1 MSMKIL
7 GLGLRNYI
15 RDKFNIFDGVIVML
29 SLIEFSL
36 YASGVMNSDDNDNEI
51 FSAFRALRLL
61 RVIKLSRQWKEF

>member
-1 MSMKIL
+1 MKIL